1 MCFLGKSIREYIK
14 ITTFL
19 CLLHYFASAPATF
32 EWSPKCAVVMI
43 ACNVFAY
50 AIARA
55 TIRKPNEGFEIPNS
69 KFYGGLSH
77 ASVVGAN
84 CLGHIFGIGA
94 ILGLASRGVL

>member
-1 MCFLGKSIREYIK
+1 M
-14 ITTFL
+14 
-19 CLLHYFASAPATF
+19 
-32 EWSPKCAVVMI
+32 
-43 ACNVFAY
+43 ND
-50 AIARA
+50 ARA

>member
-1 MCFLGKSIREYIK
+1 MF
-14 ITTFL
+14 TTLFAA
-19 CLLHYFASAPATF
+19 ASAPATF

-55 TIRKPNEGFEIPNS
+55 TIRKPNEGFDIPNS

>member
-1 MCFLGKSIREYIK
+1 ML
-14 ITTFL
+14 TTL
-19 CLLHYFASAPATF
+19 FAAATAPATF
-32 EWSPKCAVVMI
+32 EWSPKCAIVMI

-69 KFYGGLSH
+69 QFFGGLSH

-84 CLGHIFGIGA
+84 CLGPVSYTH
-94 ILGLASRGVL
+94 LTLPTSVPV

>member
-1 MCFLGKSIREYIK
+1 MVTKVCRRNDS
-14 ITTFL
+14 
-19 CLLHYFASAPATF
+19 
-32 EWSPKCAVVMI
+32 
-43 ACNVFAY
+43 CNVFAY

-69 KFYGGLSH
+69 KFFGGLSH

>member
-1 MCFLGKSIREYIK
+1 ML
-14 ITTFL
+14 TTL
-19 CLLHYFASAPATF
+19 FAAAAAPATF
-32 EWSPKCAVVMI
+32 EWSPKCAIVMI
-43 ACNVFAY
+43 ACNVLAY

-69 KFYGGLSH
+69 QFFGGLSH

>member
-1 MCFLGKSIREYIK
+1 ML
-14 ITTFL
+14 TTL
-19 CLLHYFASAPATF
+19 FAAAAAPATF

-69 KFYGGLSH
+69 KFFGGLSL
-77 ASVVGAN
+77 S
-84 CLGHIFGIGA
+84 LIHI
-94 ILGLASRGVL
+94 

>member
-1 MCFLGKSIREYIK
+1 MF
-14 ITTFL
+14 TTLFAA
-19 CLLHYFASAPATF
+19 ASAPATF

-69 KFYGGLSH
+69 KFFGGLSH

-84 CLGHIFGIGA
+84 CLC
-94 ILGLASRGVL
+94 LLYTSPSPRDLSTSRMPSSA

>member
-1 MCFLGKSIREYIK
+1 ML
-14 ITTFL
+14 TTL
-19 CLLHYFASAPATF
+19 FAAANAPAEF
-32 EWSPKCAVVMI
+32 HWSPKCALVMI

-84 CLGHIFGIGA
+84 CLGHIMGIGT